1 MNRPPLLVKIAPDV
15 SSEELIDIAHV
26 VQESG
31 IDGIVISNTTI
42 SRPSSLLSGIIS
54 PSHA

>member
-1 MNRPPLLVKIAPDV
+1 VNRPPLLVKIAPDV

>member
-1 MNRPPLLVKIAPDV
+1 VKIAPDV
-15 SSEELIDIAHV
+15 TQDELIDIAFV

-42 SRPSSLLSGIIS
+42 ARPSTLVSG
-54 PSHA
+54 ATNV